1 MQGVD
6 AVALEA
12 YEHFEVAKELG
23 EKENRMILTKSLN
36 HATQLRKMFKKE
48 HILFITEDKV
58 EEQVSKCINVSPNR
72 LKKITLIR
80 IHFTLISVRLINIL
94 R

>member
-72 LKKITLIR
+72 LWGITLIR

>member
-48 HILFITEDKV
+48 HILFITEDKL
-58 EEQVSKCINVSPNR
+58 EEQVSRNISIKVGIRDRIYFLSFHFDFCSLINVY
-72 LKKITLIR
+72 I
-80 IHFTLISVRLINIL
+80 
-94 R
+94 

>member
-48 HILFITEDKV
+48 HILFITEDKL
-58 EEQVSKCINVSPNR
+58 EEQVSRNISIKVG
-72 LKKITLIR
+72 IR
-80 IHFTLISVRLINIL
+80 DRISSRFTLISVV
-94 R
+94 

>member
-58 EEQVSKCINVSPNR
+58 EEQVSKCNNVSPNR
-72 LKKITLIR
+72 LQITLIR

>member
-48 HILFITEDKV
+48 HILFITEDKL
-58 EEQVSKCINVSPNR
+58 EEQVSRNINIKVG
-72 LKKITLIR
+72 IR
-80 IHFTLISVRLINIL
+80 DRIGGGQIISSHFTLISVV
-94 R
+94 

>member
-58 EEQVSKCINVSPNR
+58 EEQVGRCINIKAEIQTISYD
-72 LKKITLIR
+72 IR
-80 IHFTLISVRLINIL
+80 IHFTLISVPLINFL
-94 R
+94 L

>member
-58 EEQVSKCINVSPNR
+58 EEQVSKRINVSPNR
-72 LKKITLIR
+72 LWGEVPPKKSL
-80 IHFTLISVRLINIL
+80 
-94 R
+94 

>member
-48 HILFITEDKV
+48 HILFITEDKL
-58 EEQVSKCINVSPNR
+58 EEQVSRNISIKVG
-72 LKKITLIR
+72 IR
-80 IHFTLISVRLINIL
+80 DRISRFTLISVV
-94 R
+94 

>member
-72 LKKITLIR
+72 LQITLIR